1 MVCGGSTPASD
12 PALATAEMELSQM
25 EAALEKADKMMVNT
39 MTVFNDMIGALD
51 RGGQCYMG
59 FSGVCT
65 EHTKKRL
72 QEFQTET
79 RRVQERGLYAAF
91 NSDVT
96 SLSVNP
102 FNPVR
107 SDVATAKKTLE
118 SVKKAFAE
126 YETRRTGVEAKEAE
140 FAKKHQQVGSNP
152 EYQKK
157 VRERNEKKAVYER
170 EKAKFQT
177 LMERLRTK
185 VNDTVVKAS
194 VSYANC
200 ASAYFDYLRKV
211 LASFTNADHPPKM
224 TAMLTSYAP
233 AARSAPAA
241 APAAAHGAGAS

>member
-1 MVCGGSTPASD
+1 MVCGGSTSASD
-12 PALATAEMELSQM
+12 PALATAEMELNQM
-25 EAALEKADKMMVNT
+25 ETALDKADKMMINT

-51 RGGQCYMG
+51 RGGQAYMG

-65 EHTKKRL
+65 AHTKQRL
-72 QEFQTET
+72 QEFEAEM

-107 SDVATAKKTLE
+107 SDVATAKKALE

-140 FAKKHQQVGSNP
+140 FARKHQQVGSNP

-200 ASAYFDYLRKV
+200 ASAYFDYMRKV
-211 LASFTNADHPPKM
+211 LGSFTNADHPPKM
-224 TAMLTSYAP
+224 SAMLSSYAP
-233 AARSAPAA
+233 AARASPARTASPAAHAPA
-241 APAAAHGAGAS
+241 H